1 VERKWV
7 WKVVGIVLLTGAA
20 ALASVTT
27 FVGKPTGD
35 EAKDPVGWLRGTF
48 PGATL
53 GLDLQGGLHLVY
65 EVEVAAAVEDKR
77 DRMAADLVKAL
88 AEQVEIKD
96 VKINRDPKEL
106 GKFDLVFKSEDE
118 RGSKD
123 AQETLLKYR
132 DAVVIEMEEGATA
145 HMALVDTYVEDTRDL
160 AVKQAVETI
169 GNRIDELGLVNTT
182 VQPRAEDII
191 IEIPGVD
198 EAATTRVKRI
208 IGQTARLEFRIVDEV
223 GSEKFFTGVSDKLQ
237 QDGPIKMLWEQVQVD
252 DRIVKSYY
260 LEAKDDPK
268 TGRSGRQ
275 FLKEFLKTVELP
287 QDRVIAF
294 EEQRQ
299 LDDMGNPTADVTWR
313 TYYMDRAAGI
323 TGEYVDN
330 AQVYNDDQSGQPYV
344 SLDFSAAGARIFEEL
359 TSKNMKRRMAIQL
372 DDKVQSAP
380 TIQEKIPGGRC
391 RITLG
396 AYDSYDKLRQEA
408 QDLVVVLR
416 AGALPAP
423 VRPVSESTVGPAL
436 GRDSISMSI
445 VAFVAAVAAVFL
457 FMMVYYRGAGVAAN
471 LALIVNAVMLVG
483 ILGAVGATLTLP
495 GIAGII
501 LTLGMAVDA
510 NVIIYERIREELR
523 GGKSPRAAVEAGYK
537 RAFWTIFDSQLTTFI
552 AGVVML
558 QYGTGPIKG
567 FAVTLLIGIV
577 TSVFT
582 SIVVSRLVMDFLT
595 RRRTDHLSV

>member
-1 VERKWV
+1 VERKWI
-7 WKVVGIVLLTGAA
+7 WKVVGIVLLTAVA
-20 ALASVTT
+20 VLASVTT
-27 FVGKPTGD
+27 FVGKPAGAD
-35 EAKDPVGWLRGTF
+35 AKDPVEALRGAF

-77 DRMAADLVKAL
+77 DRMAADIVKSL
-88 AEQVEIKD
+88 AAQSEIKD
-96 VKINRDPKEL
+96 VKIVRDKATLE
-106 GKFDLVFKSEDE
+106 KFSLVFKSAED
-118 RGSKD
+118 RASKD
-123 AQETLLKYR
+123 TQETLLKFR
-132 DAVVIEMEEGATA
+132 EVVVVEMEEDATA
-145 HMALVDTYVEDTRDL
+145 QMALVEQYVEETKDL

-182 VQPRAEDII
+182 VQPRDEDII

-198 EAATTRVKRI
+198 EQQTSRIKRI

-223 GSEKFFTGVSDKLQ
+223 GSEPFFMGVSDKLAK
-237 QDGPIKMLWEQVQVD
+237 DGPIKMLWEQVQVD
-252 DRIVKSYY
+252 GRVVKSYY

-275 FLKEFLKTVELP
+275 LIKEFIKTIDVP
-287 QDRVIAF
+287 QDRLIAF
-294 EEQRQ
+294 EEQRA

-323 TGEYVDN
+323 TGEYVEN
-330 AQVYNDDQSGQPYV
+330 ASVYNDDQTGQPYV
-344 SLDFSAAGARIFEEL
+344 SLDFSQAGGKIFEDL
-359 TSKNMKRRMAIQL
+359 TSKNVKRRMAIQL

-396 AYDSYDKLRQEA
+396 AYDSYAKLRQEA

-423 VRPVSESTVGPAL
+423 VRPVSEATVGPAL

-445 VAFVAAVAAVFL
+445 YAFIAACAAVFL
-457 FMMVYYRGAGVAAN
+457 FMMMYYRGAGIAAN
-471 LALIVNAVMLVG
+471 LALVVNAFCLVG

-523 GGKSPRAAVEAGYK
+523 AGKSPRAAVEAGYK

-582 SIVVSRLVMDFLT
+582 SIVVSRLVMDFMV
-595 RRRTDHLSV
+595 RRRTESLSI

>member
-1 VERKWV
+1 VERKWI
-7 WKVVGIVLLTGAA
+7 WKVVLIVLLTAVA

-27 FVGKPTGD
+27 FVGKPAGA
-35 EAKDPVGWLRGTF
+35 EAKDPLESLRGAF

-77 DRMAADLVKAL
+77 DRMAADIVKSL

-96 VKINRDPKEL
+96 VKIVRDKTDL
-106 GKFDLVFKSEDE
+106 QKFELVFKSEED
-118 RGSKD
+118 RASKD
-123 AQETLLKYR
+123 TQETMLKFR
-132 DAVVIEMEEGATA
+132 DVAVVEMEEGTTA
-145 HMALVDTYVEDTRDL
+145 HMALVEEYVDETKNL

-182 VQPRAEDII
+182 VQPRDEDII

-198 EAATTRVKRI
+198 EQQTSRIKRI

-223 GSEKFFTGVSDKLQ
+223 GSEAFFMGASDKIPK
-237 QDGPIKMLWEQVQVD
+237 DGPIKMLWEQVQVD
-252 DRIVKSYY
+252 NRVVKSYY
-260 LEAKDDPK
+260 LEAKDDAK

-275 FLKEFLKTVELP
+275 VLKEFLKTVEIP

-294 EEQRQ
+294 EEQRA
-299 LDDMGNPTADVTWR
+299 LDDMGNPTADVAWR

-323 TGEYVDN
+323 TGEYVEN
-330 AQVYNDDQSGQPYV
+330 AAVYNDEQTGQPYV
-344 SLDFSAAGARIFEEL
+344 SLDFSQAGAKIFEDL
-359 TSKNMKRRMAIQL
+359 TAKNVKRRMAIQL

-396 AYDSYDKLRQEA
+396 AYDSYAKLRQEA

-423 VRPVSESTVGPAL
+423 VRPVTESNVGPAL
-436 GRDSISMSI
+436 GRDSIAMSQI
-445 VAFVAAVAAVFL
+445 AFAVAAGAVFL
-457 FMMVYYRGAGVAAN
+457 FMLVYYRGAGFAAD
-471 LALIVNAVMLVG
+471 LALLINALMIMG
-483 ILGAVGATLTLP
+483 TMGAVGATLTLP

-501 LTLGMAVDA
+501 LTIGMAVDA

-523 GGKSPRAAVEAGYK
+523 AGKSPRASVEAGYK
-537 RAFWTIFDSQLTTFI
+537 RAFWTIWDSQLTTFI

-558 QYGTGPIKG
+558 QYGTGAIKG
-567 FAVTLLIGIV
+567 FAVTLMIGIV
-577 TSVFT
+577 TSMFT
-582 SIVVSRLVMDFLT
+582 SIFISRIVMDFMV
-595 RRRTDHLSV
+595 RRRTESLSI

>member
-7 WKVVGIVLLTGAA
+7 VKVVLIVLLAA
-20 ALASVTT
+20 LAVLASVTT
-27 FVGKPTGD
+27 FVGKPAGA
-35 EAKDPVGWLRGTF
+35 EAKDPLEWLRGAF

-65 EVEVAAAVEDKR
+65 EVEVTAAVEDKR
-77 DRMAADLVKAL
+77 DRMADDIVKTL
-88 AEQVEIKD
+88 EKEVEVKD
-96 VKINRDPKEL
+96 VKIVRDREEAH
-106 GKFDLVFKSEDE
+106 KFALVFKSAED
-118 RGSKD
+118 RASKD
-123 AQETLLKYR
+123 VEETLLKFR
-132 DAVVIEMEEGATA
+132 EAVVVEMEEDATA
-145 HMALVDTYVEDTRDL
+145 RMALVEQYVDDTRDL

-182 VQPRAEDII
+182 VQPRDEDII

-198 EAATTRVKRI
+198 EVQTGRIKRI

-223 GSEKFFTGVSDKLQ
+223 GSEPFFTGIADKLAK
-237 QDGPIKMLWEQVQVD
+237 DGPIKLLWEQVQVD
-252 DRIVKSYY
+252 GRIVKSYY
-260 LEAKDDPK
+260 LEAKDDAK

-275 FLKEFLKTVELP
+275 ILKELLKTVEIP

-299 LDDMGNPTADVTWR
+299 LDEMGNPTADVTWR
-313 TYYMDRAAGI
+313 TYYMERAAGI

-330 AQVYNDDQSGQPYV
+330 AAVYNDDQSGQPYV
-344 SLDFSAAGARIFEEL
+344 SLDFNQAGARIFEEL
-359 TSKNMKRRMAIQL
+359 TGDNVKRRMAIQL

-396 AYDSYDKLRQEA
+396 AYDSYAKLRQEA

-423 VRPVSESTVGPAL
+423 VRPVTESNVGPAL
-436 GRDSISMSI
+436 GRDSIAMSKI
-445 VAFVAAVAAVFL
+445 AFMIAAGAVFL
-457 FMMVYYRGAGVAAN
+457 FMLVYYRGAGFAADVALLIN
-471 LALIVNAVMLVG
+471 ALLIMG
-483 ILGAVGATLTLP
+483 IMSAVGATLTLP

-501 LTLGMAVDA
+501 LTIGMAVDA

-537 RAFWTIFDSQLTTFI
+537 RAFWTIWDSQLTTFI

-558 QYGTGPIKG
+558 QYGTGAIKG
-567 FAVTLLIGIV
+567 FAVTLMIGIV
-577 TSVFT
+577 TSMFT
-582 SIVVSRLVMDFLT
+582 SIFISRLVLEFMV
-595 RRRTDHLSV
+595 RRRTESLSI